1 MMTTRLLAS
10 RTALG
15 LFRRTLVLAIVIA
28 FCTWWSITYTNG
40 ALGLSYLW
48 IGSGVLCGVLLISP
62 RAERPAYLL
71 GGFAA
76 HIAVNILLNGLG
88 PISVVF
94 SLADTLD
101 AWLVAAIVTSRF
113 RDATDLT
120 HIKSSVVVGAWA
132 ALLACAVSGLMASV
146 ASMVYAPTLAP
157 FMVIFGTWVISHALG
172 LGIFAT
178 LTIAICVEGRGLI
191 GRRARRLELVVTL
204 ALLAAACWLIFSQSR
219 FAVTF
224 LLFPALMLCAFR
236 HRFSGF
242 ASAVGLVAMI
252 STMQTAAGHGPFMMG
267 TGVSEVQRVLML
279 HAFITNAT
287 LLTFFIAS
295 VLIERKLLM
304 RQLAKSEH
312 EYRLLADNSSD
323 LVSHIGAGNVRRY
336 ISPSVVE
343 ILGWTRDEFSQPRFD
358 LVHAGDIDAVLQAF
372 DEVTRTGEAT
382 IVQCRMQHKRGHDV
396 WMELN
401 VRTMPGKREGELPG
415 IVFAGRDVTQ
425 RREAML
431 ALEHLARHDVLTG
444 LGNRLNFNERIQ
456 LAVARSQRH
465 HSAMALLYLDIDHFK
480 GINDTHGHA
489 VGDAVL
495 CEFAS
500 RLQRSI
506 RATDFAARLGGDEF
520 VVLLED
526 IDAQDGQDGQ
536 EASQVIAEKL
546 MTKLHDPIVVGE
558 QLLRVTTSIGIAHGV
573 AIHKDPEQL
582 LRVADAALYEA
593 KVAGRNTWR
602 VQKLS

>member
-1 MMTTRLLAS
+1 MNSPVLRP
-10 RTALG
+10 RTALE

-62 RAERPAYLL
+62 RVEWPAYLL

-76 HIAVNILLNGLG
+76 HFSINILLNGLG

-94 SLADTLD
+94 SFADTLE
-101 AWLVAAIVTSRF
+101 AWIVAAIVTSRF
-113 RDATDLT
+113 NDATDLT
-120 HIKSSVVVGAWA
+120 HIKSSVVVGAWS
-132 ALLACAVSGLMASV
+132 ALLACGVSGLMASA
-146 ASMVYAPTLAP
+146 ASMVFAPTLVP
-157 FMVIFGTWVISHALG
+157 FMVIFWTWVISHALG

-178 LTIAICVEGRGLI
+178 LTIAVCVERPGL
-191 GRRARRLELVVTL
+191 RWQRLELVVTL
-204 ALLAAACWLIFSQSR
+204 GLLAVACWLIFAQSR

-242 ASAVGLVAMI
+242 SSAVGLVAI
-252 STMQTAAGHGPFMMG
+252 IATMQTAAGHGPFMMG
-267 TGVSEVQRVLML
+267 TDVSDVQRVLML

-304 RQLAKSEH
+304 RRLAKSEH

-323 LVSHIGAGNVRRY
+323 LVSHIAAGNVRRY

-343 ILGWTRDEFSQPRFD
+343 ILGWTREEFSQPRFD
-358 LVHAGDIDAVLQAF
+358 LVHAEDIDAVMQEF
-372 DEVTRTGEAT
+372 DEVTRTGEAA
-382 IVQCRMQHKRGHDV
+382 IVQCRMQHKGGHYV

-415 IVFAGRDVTQ
+415 IVFAGRDVSQ
-425 RREAML
+425 RREDML
-431 ALEHLARHDVLTG
+431 ALERLARHDVLTG
-444 LGNRLNFNERIQ
+444 LGNRLNFNERLE
-456 LAVARSQRH
+456 LAVARSRCH
-465 HSAMALLYLDIDHFK
+465 RKPLALLYLDIDHFK

-495 CEFAS
+495 CEFAA
-500 RLQRSI
+500 RLQSSI

-520 VVLLED
+520 VMLLDD
-526 IDAQDGQDGQ
+526 IDALDGQTG
-536 EASQVIAEKL
+536 SQVIAEKL
-546 MTKLHDPIVVGE
+546 IANLIKPIVVGE
-558 QLLRVTTSIGIAHGV
+558 QHLRVTASIGIAQGV
-573 AIHKDPEQL
+573 VVHKDPEDL

-602 VQKLS
+602 IQKLS